1 MALWPKI
8 RDFIYQKPATPFSS
22 RDLNPLQRG
31 LLQKCLVLIIYAVS
45 VTIFSFFLDWLDKYI
60 YFRIIANAESQGKIA
75 ENIAQAF
82 VNIIAARGEAF
93 FFLIILFCI
102 ICGLVVFGLIRLTAT
117 LQLSW
122 PVVLPEAIEFRQA
135 MEKLGIYDPDDRID
149 FVRKHYVPVYIAFKP
164 ITTFSRNDVK
174 ARLYAFSD
182 SISIGSRKIFDT
194 YIGK

>member
-1 MALWPKI
+1 MNAWE
-8 RDFIYQKPATPFSS
+8 DFIHAPFPDKLAQLALLLVEFEALHPFLDGNG
-22 RDLNPLQRG
+22 RIGRRG
-31 LLQKCLVLIIYAVS
+31 MLQKCLVLIIYAVS

-60 YFRIIANAESQGKIA
+60 CFRIIASAESQGKIA

-102 ICGLVVFGLIRLTAT
+102 ICALIVFGLIRQTAT

-122 PVVLPEAIEFRQA
+122 PVVLPEAIKFRQA
-135 MEKLGIYDPDDRID
+135 MKKLGIYDPDDGID

-164 ITTFSRNDVK
+164 ITSF
-174 ARLYAFSD
+174 
-182 SISIGSRKIFDT
+182 
-194 YIGK
+194 